1 MNPVLVENGV
11 PRRIR
16 IDLNTP
22 VELSIREA
30 MRKVEEL
37 PPDDRLTDAVN
48 KLAEALNLV
57 SDFEDDKINSNA

>member
-37 PPDDRLTDAVN
+37 PPDVRLTDAVN